1 MQVGIIQSQSLIAS
15 LSISTSLTAQLAK
28 SQTAVLPAGLVPEGD
43 TVQVGQQLGAG
54 YAQKVLRDSLVDR
67 LDAAIQEAGL
77 DLNAEDL
84 LTSGLDMSP
93 EATAKRIVDFS
104 TSFYSAFKDNHK
116 LAGGLDAK
124 EAQTQAKSRLDSFMS
139 LITGAVKE
147 GFAGAQSIL
156 SRIGP
161 MSQEVQ
167 GGIDKTFELAM
178 KGLDEFA
185 SRERKALSQAA
196 DKPAAEQVL

>member
-1 MQVGIIQSQSLIAS
+1 MEVGITQSQSLIAS
-15 LSISTSLTAQLAK
+15 LSVSTGLTAQLTRP
-28 SQTAVLPAGLVPEGD
+28 QTASLHAGLAPAGD
-43 TVQVGQQLGAG
+43 TVQVGQQLDAG

-67 LDAAIQEAGL
+67 LDVAIKAAGL

-84 LTSGLDMSP
+84 LSSGLDMSP
-93 EATAKRIVDFS
+93 EATAKRIVGFS
-104 TSFYSAFKDNHK
+104 TSFYNAYKDNHK

-124 EAQTQAKSRLDSFMS
+124 EAQTQAESRLDSFVS
-139 LITGAVKE
+139 LIRDAVKE
-147 GFAGAQSIL
+147 GFAGAQSVL

-167 GGIDKTFELAM
+167 GGIDEAFELAM

-185 SRERKALSQAA
+185 SRERQALSQLAEG
-196 DKPAAEQVL
+196 PAAEQVL